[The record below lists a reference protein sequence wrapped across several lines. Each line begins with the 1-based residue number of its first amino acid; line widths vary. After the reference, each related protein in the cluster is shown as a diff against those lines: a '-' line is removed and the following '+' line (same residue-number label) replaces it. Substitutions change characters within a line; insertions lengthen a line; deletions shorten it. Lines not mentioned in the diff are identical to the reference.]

1 MSAVPEPRARPSEAV
16 AGFVAAISIFASA
29 IGLAWHPLRLI
40 PVAIVLA
47 LIATAMGGR
56 HSGLARAA
64 VAIAGAC
71 FFLGMTIAIIAQKP
85 LW

>member
-40 PVAIVLA
+40 PAAMLLA
-47 LIATAMGGR
+47 LIATGMGGR
-56 HSGLARAA
+56 HRGLATAA
-64 VAIAGAC
+64 VAIAGGC

>member
-1 MSAVPEPRARPSEAV
+1 V
-16 AGFVAAISIFASA
+16 AGFAAALAIFASV

-40 PVAIVLA
+40 PIALVLA

-56 HSGLARAA
+56 HAGLARAA

-71 FFLGMTIAIIAQKP
+71 FFLGMTIAIIAQRP